1 MPPAII
7 DILIRCAEHHPK
19 GSFWR
24 WQKLLA
30 FNGLLSKWDVAGRQ
44 IAASYSRSMFGEIG
58 SVVSAKNIQPPR
70 FAGGLGVFRRYWVT
84 SGYTDLGYMDF
95 YYCASFAPRL
105 RQAVRASE
113 SGVSWQITL
122 SQTSSAPSLRQVS
135 SQVDIHSPS
144 PQP

>member
-1 MPPAII
+1 MLVGA
-7 DILIRCAEHHPK
+7 DISRPK
-19 GSFWR
+19 ANERELHSR
-24 WQKLLA
+24 TAQ
-30 FNGLLSKWDVAGRQ
+30 SRYPAGRQ
-44 IAASYSRSMFGEIG
+44 IAAPYELSMLGRIS

-70 FAGGLGVFRRYWVT
+70 FAGGLGAFRRYWVT
-84 SGYTDLGYMDF
+84 SGYIDLGYMDF